1 MSWLSPVQWAKWTW
15 SAVRGAGEEED
26 GGVRDE
32 EEDSLRE
39 REEEEEEK
47 SQSSDSEGQ
56 FETPETETPV
66 HHLLKDPA
74 ALAPPTGDIAGLE
87 QDGEDQG
94 LSVAEEAERISVQLK
109 ANHQHEALSLQDH
122 TLTPQQTEDSD
133 TIPSSMTTEPDE
145 GPTEHSQPVCNGH
158 LPEHSQTSVPKPRP
172 PSLKMKSPLNAVDP
186 NEVDDE
192 PPPVPKG
199 CYNFDPDQYDTNFNP
214 FASGGSKLQ
223 NSPTLPKGE
232 YSFNPDEFDDSMDPF
247 KPSKAFGND
256 SADSQLASSS
266 VPKTHPQDPE
276 SNFLPDATGEE
287 NAVSKKI
294 PAQKPGKRPSAKVT
308 PKKQRAKP
316 APQQPEPSE
325 QSSKPECYSEAP
337 LNVDDIPIPKKSYDF
352 DPGQWDDPN
361 FNPFGGTSKLSS
373 SPTLAKGAYTFDPD
387 NFDDS
392 VDPFKPNKV
401 FGGGS
406 DSEKAETEKKLDIL
420 DKQTSQE
427 CSLVE
432 ERKARQSPKKNKD
445 RIITVTER
453 QQKMEWFQSKNSCKV
468 KNYENKSLVLDVCN
482 QVEEV
487 QEESVTPLDLPVRH
501 ATDEE
506 KLAST
511 GMVQKD
517 PKDMKNTDDL
527 QVGKEDHFSEKEIC
541 PPTEGLCKPPALIG
555 SEKIEKSSPGLD
567 SIPLSEMDKAA
578 VLTLIREEII
588 TKEIEANEWKRKYE
602 ESRTEVME
610 MRKIVAEYEKTV
622 AQMIEDEQRKN
633 MGSQKS
639 VQQLTM
645 ERDQAMAD
653 LNSVE
658 RSLSDLF
665 RRYENMKTVL
675 EGFKKNE
682 EVLKKCAQEYLARVK
697 QEEQRYH
704 TLKLHAEEK
713 LDKANEEIA
722 QVRSR
727 ANAES
732 VALNASLRKEQMK
745 VESLERALEQKNQEI
760 EELTKICDEL
770 IAKLGTTD

>member
-26 GGVRDE
+26 GE
-32 EEDSLRE
+32 MPEQEEDCL
-39 REEEEEEK
+39 EEEEEK
-47 SQSSDSEGQ
+47 SHSYSSDSEGQ

-66 HHLLKDPA
+66 HHALTDPA
-74 ALAPPTGDIAGLE
+74 ALAPPTGDPAGLE
-87 QDGEDQG
+87 LDNDDQG
-94 LSVAEEAERISVQLK
+94 IPVTKETERISVLSESDL
-109 ANHQHEALSLQDH
+109 QHEAHHYSPIPKPEE
-122 TLTPQQTEDSD
+122 PQPL
-133 TIPSSMTTEPDE
+133 PSSMTVEPAED
-145 GPTEHSQPVCNGH
+145 PTHNLSSQLVCNGH
-158 LPEHSQTSVPKPRP
+158 LPEHSQPSVPKIRP

-192 PPPVPKG
+192 PPLLPKG
-199 CYNFDPDQYDTNFNP
+199 SYSFDPDQCDSNFNP
-214 FASGGSKLQ
+214 FASGSSKLQ
-223 NSPTLPKGE
+223 NSPVLPKGM
-232 YSFNPDEFDDSMDPF
+232 YNFDPDNFDDSLDPF
-247 KPSKAFGND
+247 KSSSKALALSSD
-256 SADSQLASSS
+256 SIKAETDSLPASSIAS
-266 VPKTHPQDPE
+266 KTQLPDPE
-276 SNFLPDATGEE
+276 SNSQSEAGEE
-287 NAVSKKI
+287 NLGSKRI
-294 PAQKPGKRPSAKVT
+294 LQQKQGKRPGTKIT

-316 APQQPEPSE
+316 VTEKPEVSE
-325 QSSKPECYSEAP
+325 QPSHPECDSSAP
-337 LNVDDIPIPKKSYDF
+337 LNVDDIPIPKKSYNF
-352 DPGQWDDPN
+352 DPNQWDDPN
-361 FNPFGGTSKLSS
+361 FNPFGGTSKMNN
-373 SPTLAKGAYTFDPD
+373 SPTLPKGAYTFDPD

-392 VDPFKPNKV
+392 ADPFKPNKA
-401 FGGGS
+401 FGADS
-406 DSEKAETEKKLDIL
+406 DSAKAEKERSVDLL
-420 DKQTSQE
+420 DKQTNQE
-427 CSLVE
+427 RPLVE

-445 RIITVTER
+445 RIITNT
-453 QQKMEWFQSKNSCKV
+453 CKV
-468 KNYENKSLVLDVCN
+468 KKYENKSLVLDVCS
-482 QVEEV
+482 QGEEV
-487 QEESVTPLDLPVRH
+487 QDEPVSPLELPVQH

-511 GMVQKD
+511 GMVQKEPND
-517 PKDMKNTDDL
+517 CSNTKNADDL
-527 QVGKEDHFSEKEIC
+527 PVGKTDHFSEKEIC
-541 PPTEGLCKPPALIG
+541 TPTEGLCKPQALIG
-555 SEKIEKSSPGLD
+555 CEKMEKVSPSLD

-602 ESRTEVME
+602 DSRMELTE

-622 AQMIEDEQRKN
+622 AQMIEDEQRKT

-639 VQQLTM
+639 VQQLTL
-645 ERDQAMAD
+645 ERDQALAD

-727 ANAES
+727 ANAEG

-745 VESLERALEQKNQEI
+745 VESLERALEQKNQEM

>member
-26 GGVRDE
+26 GEMREE
-32 EEDSLRE
+32 EEDCPQE
-39 REEEEEEK
+39 GDEEEEK
-47 SQSSDSEGQ
+47 SQSYRQDQQTTDKQQQLQEGQ

-66 HHLLKDPA
+66 HHALTDPA
-74 ALAPPTGDIAGLE
+74 ALAPPTGEPAGIDLDDDDQEIPVTKETE
-87 QDGEDQG
+87 QISILHPQPLPSIMTVETAEDPT
-94 LSVAEEAERISVQLK
+94 
-109 ANHQHEALSLQDH
+109 H
-122 TLTPQQTEDSD
+122 TLS
-133 TIPSSMTTEPDE
+133 
-145 GPTEHSQPVCNGH
+145 SQPVCNGH
-158 LPEHSQTSVPKPRP
+158 LPERSQTSVPKARP

-192 PPPVPKG
+192 PPPLPKG
-199 CYNFDPDQYDTNFNP
+199 SYSFDPNQCDLNFNP
-214 FASGGSKLQ
+214 FASGSSKMQ
-223 NSPTLPKGE
+223 NSPVLPKGT
-232 YSFNPDEFDDSMDPF
+232 YNFDPDNFDSLDSLDPF
-247 KPSKAFGND
+247 KSSSKGLALSSD
-256 SADSQLASSS
+256 SAKAETDPLPASSS
-266 VPKTHPQDPE
+266 IPKAQLPDPE
-276 SNFLPDATGEE
+276 SNSQSEAGEE
-287 NAVSKKI
+287 NLGSKRI
-294 PAQKPGKRPSAKVT
+294 PQQKQGKRPGTKVT
-308 PKKQRAKP
+308 PKKQRAK
-316 APQQPEPSE
+316 ALTDKSEVSE
-325 QSSKPECYSEAP
+325 QPSHPECDSSAP
-337 LNVDDIPIPKKSYDF
+337 LNVDDIPISKKSYNF
-352 DPGQWDDPN
+352 DPNQWDDPN
-361 FNPFGGTSKLSS
+361 FNPFGGTSKMSN
-373 SPTLAKGAYTFDPD
+373 SPTLSKGAYTFDPD

-392 VDPFKPNKV
+392 VDPFKPSKA
-401 FGGGS
+401 FGAS
-406 DSEKAETEKKLDIL
+406 NDSTKAETEISVDIL
-420 DKQTSQE
+420 DKQTNQE
-427 CSLVE
+427 RPLVE

-445 RIITVTER
+445 RIITTTEQVR
-453 QQKMEWFQSKNSCKV
+453 FLCLLLNTCKV
-468 KNYENKSLVLDVCN
+468 KKYENKSLVQDVCS
-482 QVEEV
+482 QGEEV
-487 QEESVTPLDLPVRH
+487 QEEPVSPLELPVQH

-511 GMVQKD
+511 GMVQKE
-517 PKDMKNTDDL
+517 PNEKNTDDL
-527 QVGKEDHFSEKEIC
+527 PVGKTDHFSEKEIC
-541 PPTEGLCKPPALIG
+541 TPTEGLCKSQALIG
-555 SEKIEKSSPGLD
+555 CEKMEKVSPSLD

-602 ESRTEVME
+602 DSRMELTE

-622 AQMIEDEQRKN
+622 AQMIEDEQRKT

-639 VQQLTM
+639 VQQLTL
-645 ERDQAMAD
+645 ERDQALAD

-745 VESLERALEQKNQEI
+745 VESLERALEQKNQEM